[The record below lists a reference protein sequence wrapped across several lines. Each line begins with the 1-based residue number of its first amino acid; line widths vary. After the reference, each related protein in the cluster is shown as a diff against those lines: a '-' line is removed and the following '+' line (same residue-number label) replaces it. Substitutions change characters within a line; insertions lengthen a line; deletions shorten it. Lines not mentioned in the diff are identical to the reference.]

1 MEGTQ
6 LSKVLRKAIVWAA
19 EVAKVGTVGL
29 PRKQDTM
36 PNLAEAV
43 GEAARTQHRTT
54 LAQAARPYLAQAV
67 AAEEKRTVLTVG
79 LEVFGVPTRQAVAGQ
94 VPHQAT
100 VEMVRPEVMGAV
112 TVGAEP
118 KSQQETLEGMAVRQV
133 AAVAV
138 LATMVTVAKEPE
150 AKSESLVGR

>member
-1 MEGTQ
+1 M
-6 LSKVLRKAIVWAA
+6 SRVLRKGTVWAA
-19 EVAKVGTVGL
+19 EVAKVATVVPL
-29 PRKQDTM
+29 LKQDTM
-36 PNLAEAV
+36 PNSAEAA

-54 LAQAARPYLAQAV
+54 LAQAARPYLPQAV

-118 KSQQETLEGMAVRQV
+118 KSQQETLEGMVVHQ
-133 AAVAV
+133 AVAEVV
-138 LATMVTVAKEPE
+138 LATMATVVRGPE
-150 AKSESLVGR
+150 AKLESLVGR